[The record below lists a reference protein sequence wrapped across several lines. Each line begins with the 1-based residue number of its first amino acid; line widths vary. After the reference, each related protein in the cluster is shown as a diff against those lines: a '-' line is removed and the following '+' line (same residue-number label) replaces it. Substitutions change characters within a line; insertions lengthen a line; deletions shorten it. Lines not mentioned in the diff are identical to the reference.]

1 MTVHQPISFE
11 PASITASHRYR
22 LRARHI
28 DQTFVID
35 VALPPVPVT
44 PGQKLPVIFVT
55 DGSSTFPLAAQTAR
69 LLQFGPYPLPPAIV
83 VGIGYPTDTNEE
95 WAMTSHLRTR
105 DLSPWVDE
113 SVERRYRNA
122 PEPWRL
128 PDHIRQGG
136 AGAFLNFIRNE
147 VKPFLAERYPVDLDD
162 CTLVGGSMGGLF
174 ALYALITMPE
184 AFKRYVAMSPALYW
198 DERRM
203 FLEEAVL
210 SSRRTDLPVHLFLSV
225 GALEETMDVE
235 SRFVS
240 NLYEFE
246 ARLRRRAYPNLDLH
260 FHVFP
265 DETHMSVLPA
275 ALSRG
280 LSAVF
285 GGHRNIH
292 DWARVLDA

>member
-22 LRARHI
+22 LAAKHI

-35 VALPPVPVT
+35 VALPPVRVA
-44 PGQKLPVIFVT
+44 PGQKVPVIFVT
-55 DGSSTFPLAAQTAR
+55 DGSATFPLAVQTAR
-69 LLQFGPYPLPPAIV
+69 LLQAGPFPLPPAIV
-83 VGIGYPTDTNEE
+83 VGIGYPTDTTAE
-95 WAMTSHLRTR
+95 WAMTSHLRIR
-105 DLSPWVDE
+105 DMSPWMDQ

-122 PEPWRL
+122 PERWRL

-136 AGAFLNFIRNE
+136 ADAFLSFIQNE
-147 VKPFLAERYPVDLDD
+147 VKPFLRDRYPVDDD
-162 CTLVGGSMGGLF
+162 DATLVGGSMGGLF
-174 ALYALITMPE
+174 ALYALVTMPE
-184 AFKRYVAMSPALYW
+184 AFKQYVAMSPALYW
-198 DERRM
+198 DERRI

-210 SSRRTDLPVHLFLSV
+210 SSRRTDLPVSLFLSV
-225 GALEETMDVE
+225 GALEEAMDAE
-235 SRFVS
+235 CAFVS
-240 NLYEFE
+240 NLYAFE
-246 ARLRRRAYPNLDLH
+246 ARLRGRAYPNLDLH

>member
-35 VALPPVPVT
+35 VALPPVRVT
-44 PGQKLPVIFVT
+44 AGQKLPVILVT
-55 DGSSTFPLAAQTAR
+55 DGNGMFPIATQTAR
-69 LLQFGPYPLPPAIV
+69 MLQYGPYPLPPAIV
-83 VGIGYPTDTNEE
+83 VGIGYPTDTPEE
-95 WAMTSHLRTR
+95 WALTANLRVR
-105 DLSPWVDE
+105 DLSPWVDQ

-128 PDHIRQGG
+128 PDHIKQGG
-136 AGAFLNFIRNE
+136 ADAFLSFIQDE
-147 VKPFLAERYPVDLDD
+147 VKPFLGARYPVDPDD
-162 CTLVGGSMGGLF
+162 CTLAGGSMGGLF
-174 ALYALITMPE
+174 ALYALVSMPE
-184 AFKRYVAMSPALYW
+184 AFRRYVAMSPALYW

-210 SSRRTDLPVHLFLSV
+210 STRRTDLPVSLFLSV
-225 GALEETMDVE
+225 GALEEAMDAE
-235 SRFVS
+235 CAFVS
-240 NLYEFE
+240 NLYAFE

-280 LSAVF
+280 LTAVF

-292 DWARVLDA
+292 DWAKVLDA